1 MRRNGEGQTGRKGD
15 TMSTNI
21 RNRSAQGRKS
31 WLLDIMV
38 GGISGGLVGAIVAV
52 NLVIYSGMER
62 GYETT
67 IPEVFRESA
76 LVGSLVVAVLLAGP
90 VVGVWI
96 ARRLRRQRT
105 SGRVHG

>member
-1 MRRNGEGQTGRKGD
+1 
-15 TMSTNI
+15 MSTNNE
-21 RNRSAQGRKS
+21 NRAAQGRKP
-31 WLLDIMV
+31 WLLDVVV
-38 GGISGGLVGAIVAV
+38 GGISGGLVGAVVAV

-67 IPEVFRESA
+67 IPEVLRKSV
-76 LVGSLVVAVLLAGP
+76 LIGLLVVAILLAGP
-90 VVGVWI
+90 VAGVWI

>member
-1 MRRNGEGQTGRKGD
+1 
-15 TMSTNI
+15 MSTNNE
-21 RNRSAQGRKS
+21 NRAAQGRKS
-31 WLLDIMV
+31 WLLDVVV
-38 GGISGGLVGAIVAV
+38 GGISGGLVGAVVAV

-76 LVGSLVVAVLLAGP
+76 WIGSLVVAILVASP

-105 SGRVHG
+105 SDRVHG

>member
-1 MRRNGEGQTGRKGD
+1 
-15 TMSTNI
+15 MSTNNE
-21 RNRSAQGRKS
+21 NRAAQGRKP
-31 WLLDIMV
+31 WLLDVVV
-38 GGISGGLVGAIVAV
+38 GGISGGLVGAVVAV

-67 IPEVFRESA
+67 IPEVFRESV
-76 LVGSLVVAVLLAGP
+76 LIGLLVVAILLAGP
-90 VVGVWI
+90 VAGVWI